1 MSKKDTTLLQS
12 LERSGALGLTKA
24 YLQTQILENLRN
36 QNSASSNL
44 SKALAQSK
52 NKNIFS
58 LLRLAYSVIYD
69 FLIKMNLSYS
79 QSTFNNEMKEL
90 LSNSNIP
97 FSDSEIVNLL
107 NVNITE
113 FENAKQ
119 NLLND
124 SKDPIATLQGNK
136 LGSTFIFYL
145 MKKNSQFLKSD
156 IECQTDINLLNV
168 NEKNENLSPSINN
181 EYNFM
186 NVEEKLKQIE
196 DKNNNKVNLESN
208 FPSQLIENRFIKYKE
223 ECEKRYQ
230 DQLNN
235 EMNRFKNI
243 ELSEMRIEENKKYV
257 AKLQQMREEY
267 DKEYNEKLEELKKE
281 KNNLKNKERN
291 LELDYEKKQSDD
303 RKILDDKINFLKEKE
318 NDLQKKYEN
327 ELKDIEVQKDKLKFK
342 EQEIDYMKETH
353 VSKLQNEI
361 NKIRN
366 EYETKLNE
374 EKKKLEDEREELSKQ
389 KFDKNSYEQ
398 NKNYNYTINENN
410 NSEFR
415 NELDNMRRTLD
426 DMRDKYSKTMS
437 ENLELK
443 DKIYQINR
451 NISQIQNDN
460 NNANLLRGKQDS
472 NMIDNNTYQILAKNE
487 NDVNTLREQFKDLKR
502 EVKKEIKKH
511 SPSHKNID
519 NSNLYNSSNLNQSL
533 PIQNSHYRSQKI
545 MNPNI
550 QKKYNNTQK
559 MQRKI
564 SPNLAKELIGFKD
577 RRKILQQLEEEQYK
591 LNNEIRNEFQNL
603 NKNDVPMVILNSD
616 EIENIKKNNYYNVII
631 DEEREKEL
639 NELYRQQNNN
649 ERLVDKIKF
658 INNYDTNYRNANEN
672 NKDSKIIV
680 INKENPEK
688 QTQIINYYERKQSNN
703 QSKNSQSS
711 SLNEIKKAENDSNKQ
726 ESKFTPMYDEN
737 RNSINNVKKS
747 KNEENENKT
756 PLISSITAIP
766 APQNNNDNTEYN
778 DINIK
783 NTIYINDDNKN
794 IKNSKNEIPSS
805 NGIGGI
811 LSNQNQYQKQPSS
824 NSIRE
829 EIEESI
835 NNNSRKV
842 NNSQSTNKFQNVN
855 YEDNNDYNN
864 YNDFNNNSKF
874 NKDQSEIEEEYNDFE
889 DVSGNFD
896 RKPSDIDKKSK
907 SNISISGIMK
917 NSSIKESIAGQ
928 KRNSEIEENIEKESI
943 SSNQYN
949 DFETSN
955 NLIKKG
961 ITGNT
966 SSGNQAKTLSE
977 GEIKEEI
984 NYDDDY

>member
-361 NKIRN
+361 DKIRN

-389 KFDKNSYEQ
+389 KFDKNPYEQ

-545 MNPNI
+545 MNPNR
-550 QKKYNNTQK
+550 QNKYNNTQK

-616 EIENIKKNNYYNVII
+616 EIEKIKKNNYYNVII

-658 INNYDTNYRNANEN
+658 MNNYDTNYRNANEN